1 MSGSPEYAAALLER
15 IGRLVSVE
23 SHAEGLLPVH
33 WEVLRYLQRA
43 NRFSR
48 TPAALTAFLGST
60 KGTVSQTVS
69 ALEARG
75 LVRKQ
80 TDPKDRRSKRLNV
93 TAKGKRL
100 LARDPLALLSDELA
114 SMPQAQRGELEGSL
128 RDLLIARLEARGR
141 QPFGQCRGCK
151 FFAADS
157 HGGAPHYCTL
167 LEERLTADD
176 ADAICAEQ
184 QPAHR

>member
-1 MSGSPEYAAALLER
+1 MSNTPDSTAALLER
-15 IGRLVSVE
+15 IGRLISVE
-23 SHAEGLLPVH
+23 SHADGLLPVH

-48 TPAALTAFLGST
+48 TPAALTAYLGST
-60 KGTVSQTVS
+60 KGTVSQTIS

-100 LARDPLALLSDELA
+100 LERDPLSRISGALDVFPQSRQAELNKSLRQLLS
-114 SMPQAQRGELEGSL
+114 S
-128 RDLLIARLEARGR
+128 RLEARDR
-141 QPFGQCRGCK
+141 HAFGQCRDCR
-151 FFAADS
+151 FFSANHED
-157 HGGAPHYCTL
+157 GKPHFCEL
-167 LEERLTADD
+167 LEEVLSDTE

-184 QPAHR
+184 QAAR

>member
-1 MSGSPEYAAALLER
+1 MPGNSENTAGLLER

-48 TPAALTAFLGST
+48 TPAALTAYLGST

-100 LARDPLALLSDELA
+100 LARDPLAPLGEELA
-114 SMPQAQRGELEGSL
+114 GMSQAQRSDLEGSL
-128 RDLLIARLEARGR
+128 RDLLIARLTARGR
-141 QPFGQCRGCK
+141 KPFGQCRGCQ

-157 HGGAPHYCTL
+157 DEGAPHYCTL
-167 LEERLTADD
+167 LAEQLTAED